1 MHNVLA
7 WKLLAD
13 RAHFTYL
20 LYAYNT
26 LGREIIIIII
36 SIFQK
41 ETEAQRGPMLYS
53 RSPVRVGQV
62 MKKFPGSQTL
72 LGSPA
77 FGPRQNCDTCLA
89 HKLPSGA
96 PPGKEVPGERCLATS
111 TWPVPLQVGRWRG
124 WSLST
129 HHGPN

>member
-13 RAHFTYL
+13 KAHFTYL

-26 LGREIIIIII
+26 LGREIIIII

-41 ETEAQRGPMLYS
+41 EVEAQRGPMLYS
-53 RSPVRVGQV
+53 RSPVREGQV

-77 FGPRQNCDTCLA
+77 FGPRQNCDTSSQTPKRCT
-89 HKLPSGA
+89 PWEGG
-96 PPGKEVPGERCLATS
+96 PG
-111 TWPVPLQVGRWRG
+111 
-124 WSLST
+124 
-129 HHGPN
+129 